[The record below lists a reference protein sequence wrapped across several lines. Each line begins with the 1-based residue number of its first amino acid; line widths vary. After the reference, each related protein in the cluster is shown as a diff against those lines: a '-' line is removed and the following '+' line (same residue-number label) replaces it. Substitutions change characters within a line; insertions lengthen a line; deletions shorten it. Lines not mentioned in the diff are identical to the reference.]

1 MFCVKVREWF
11 QVVCL
16 TTGEHLN
23 TSLAAAATAT
33 ATATATAIATAT
45 YTGYCLGLAIEHIP
59 SRDLI
64 RVLSDCLI
72 DYDKQKYFP
81 PTIGHFNTSP

>member
-1 MFCVKVREWF
+1 MFCFKVREWF

-23 TSLAAAATAT
+23 TSLAAAAATAT

-45 YTGYCLGLAIEHIP
+45 STGYCLGLAIEHIP
-59 SRDLI
+59 SCDLI
-64 RVLSDCLI
+64 
-72 DYDKQKYFP
+72 
-81 PTIGHFNTSP
+81 